1 VVSVRTDSYQDW
13 ELQDQGSIVA
23 EEDQAPRNTL
33 VRGSEATRWDLV
45 IFPRGNIRGRTES
58 WRSGSIVPGK
68 AGAAVAELR
77 WGRLKSESRIWHLTQ
92 TFTEGSTES
101 SEFLGRS
108 EYYRMYVCTEAEEI
122 ENLQQMQSM
131 GRVLHL
137 EEKLQGPS

>member
-77 WGRLKSESRIWHLTQ
+77 WGRLKSESRVWVSQ
-92 TFTEGSTES
+92 TFTEVSTES

>member
-1 VVSVRTDSYQDW
+1 MVSVRTDSYQDW

-77 WGRLKSESRIWHLTQ
+77 WGRLNSESRVWHLTQ
-92 TFTEGSTES
+92 TFTGVSTES

-108 EYYRMYVCTEAEEI
+108 EYYRMYVCTGAEEI
-122 ENLQQMQSM
+122 NNLQQMQSM

-137 EEKLQGPS
+137 EERLQGPS